1 MDITKLPGTEQIT
14 IDVPALTAFLQEQKF
29 APSFI
34 DDLTVILFPYN
45 NEDEMEEEMD
55 DDEIDDLV
63 GFSADVWL
71 YCGRKDISLNE
82 QLLRGLRGSC
92 HEYDQLESTEEC
104 FENWGFD
111 PAGMTQEQVEADIA
125 TFANAHCHRHF
136 VTGIPVIR

>member
-14 IDVPALTAFLQEQKF
+14 IDVPALTAFLQEQRF
-29 APSFI
+29 SNSFV
-34 DDLTVILFPYN
+34 DDLTVILFPYD
-45 NEDEMEEEMD
+45 NEDEMEEEME

-63 GFSADVWL
+63 GFSADIWL

-82 QLLRGLRGSC
+82 QLLRGLR
-92 HEYDQLESTEEC
+92 T
-104 FENWGFD
+104 NWGFD

-125 TFANAHCHRHF
+125 TFANAHRHRHF